1 MAFDFDKTVKKI
13 REMTPG
19 RERSLYPYL
28 RDLFVHVLGH
38 DSGNIDTDTPQKG
51 MGGNSPDI
59 TICLGTGISDE
70 KGREIRHDWLVGEV
84 KSEAGVFADEER
96 RKIIFDEKAKYI
108 QLGTEWFLMMDPSV
122 LVVRPVALG
131 SQTHIDP
138 GADIVLEWEGVT
150 KEEFLGKLALLKAE
164 HSVSPALRRFREGD
178 ESRIAVVVLDLPD
191 EEKAKLSDAESR
203 RLQRARRDFL
213 DAIRE
218 STRLLQ
224 VSCEAALRE
233 WMPEIA
239 NLHQQVEAFSKRW
252 EGYEVCFDPAR
263 VQGTR
268 RIESAE
274 EQEEHDQGA
283 QELEAAIKRNP
294 ALAKLAMNALP
305 AYYRRSGRKQ
315 GDTSAFATESANLVL
330 ARILL
335 LRFFEDHQF
344 FGDKR
349 YVCNGGITA
358 LQDFMK
364 HHELGYP
371 AVLKAAYRKGADIY
385 ADAFDQTD
393 LDWVLGSDNLQ
404 TSRTIE
410 LAMMYLSRFD
420 FSTVSGDILSGI
432 YDRFL
437 DKSQRKKMG
446 EFYTPPS
453 VARYIIERLGIESG
467 HSVFDPACGS
477 GTFLLEAFNRM
488 THGDIV
494 KGRGDYAQAAAAL
507 AKIGGNDLN
516 PFSAMIARIQIL
528 WHLLPLKDDL
538 RERGFP
544 SIRTADGMNSLL
556 YFKAMQRGVGAKIY
570 RKLEETPHDFVI
582 GNPPYVRPERSEDLD
597 GDSEAFYADIGGAK
611 KNLFTLF
618 VYKSLEKWC
627 RPPAE
632 AGGDGGKLGFVVP
645 LSFCD
650 SESNKSLRRLFA
662 VDGRFRL
669 LEIVDLEPV
678 APLVFDAAV
687 NPILLLAERRPAREE
702 DTVVLRIADQRTV
715 VDAET
720 HEFDLTLSSEEVF
733 RYGDIW
739 TEDGRILTKLSRS
752 RKRLLDK
759 LSAAKGTLE
768 DIAQT
773 FWVGKLGNRIY
784 EWRLT
789 KPDEGELA
797 GGDNG
802 ETGRRDLRWEER
814 RMLGM
819 GAAERRQSEM
829 APDGKGLDFYKGENV
844 TACLVE
850 GTAAKENILPDSLS
864 DSSFWRYRDILP
876 EAGYAFLRIS
886 LGITAAHFNPREKAF
901 LNTATLLFPNEEW
914 RDFPLDIALMSRVYQ
929 YYYALYL
936 REGTLN
942 SWRSDLYPRTLQ
954 RIPFPPALLKKA
966 KDLHRLRGAYLNC
979 RYRLSDR
986 AGTLQKSL
994 MDGNAVSLSVACR
1007 ECKAGIRW
1015 SDFLLE
1021 GGQVEIDASATN
1033 SLKPVVDGE
1042 DYRLFLT
1049 EDKQVWLA
1057 VGSKDVA
1064 RRLAAAL
1071 TAYDGQTLGREGLL
1085 KVSVPANEK
1094 ALSEFVRDVKKR
1106 DGGRE
1111 ERTQGKILDDVDKI
1125 VGGAFGLSAGEIASI
1140 RKEMRSDAFL
1150 KNIRPRP
1157 PHSASR
1163 IRGLLG
1169 GLGSSARY
1177 LFRAEEE

>member
-283 QELEAAIKRNP
+283 QALEAAIKRNP
-294 ALAKLAMNALP
+294 SLAKLAMNALP

-344 FGDKR
+344 FGDKK

-393 LDWVLGSDNLQ
+393 LDWVLGSRNLQ
-404 TSRTIE
+404 ASRTIE

-437 DKSQRKKMG
+437 DKNQRKKMG

-453 VARYIIERLGIESG
+453 VARYIVRRLGVGCG

-488 THGDIV
+488 THGDMV

-507 AKIGGNDLN
+507 ANIGGNDLN

-582 GNPPYVRPERSEDLD
+582 GNPPYVRPERSEDLES
-597 GDSEAFYADIGGAK
+597 GSEAFYADIGGAK

-632 AGGDGGKLGFVVP
+632 AGGDGGKLGFVIP

-650 SESNKSLRRLFA
+650 SEDSRPLRRLFA
-662 VDGRFRL
+662 VGG
-669 LEIVDLEPV
+669 
-678 APLVFDAAV
+678 AV
-687 NPILLLAERRPAREE
+687 
-702 DTVVLRIADQRTV
+702 
-715 VDAET
+715 
-720 HEFDLTLSSEEVF
+720 
-733 RYGDIW
+733 
-739 TEDGRILTKLSRS
+739 
-752 RKRLLDK
+752 
-759 LSAAKGTLE
+759 
-768 DIAQT
+768 
-773 FWVGKLGNRIY
+773 
-784 EWRLT
+784 
-789 KPDEGELA
+789 
-797 GGDNG
+797 
-802 ETGRRDLRWEER
+802 
-814 RMLGM
+814 
-819 GAAERRQSEM
+819 
-829 APDGKGLDFYKGENV
+829 
-844 TACLVE
+844 
-850 GTAAKENILPDSLS
+850 
-864 DSSFWRYRDILP
+864 SSFGDC
-876 EAGYAFLRIS
+876 
-886 LGITAAHFNPREKAF
+886 
-901 LNTATLLFPNEEW
+901 
-914 RDFPLDIALMSRVYQ
+914 
-929 YYYALYL
+929 
-936 REGTLN
+936 
-942 SWRSDLYPRTLQ
+942 RS
-954 RIPFPPALLKKA
+954 
-966 KDLHRLRGAYLNC
+966 
-979 RYRLSDR
+979 
-986 AGTLQKSL
+986 
-994 MDGNAVSLSVACR
+994 
-1007 ECKAGIRW
+1007 
-1015 SDFLLE
+1015 
-1021 GGQVEIDASATN
+1021 
-1033 SLKPVVDGE
+1033 
-1042 DYRLFLT
+1042 
-1049 EDKQVWLA
+1049 
-1057 VGSKDVA
+1057 
-1064 RRLAAAL
+1064 
-1071 TAYDGQTLGREGLL
+1071 
-1085 KVSVPANEK
+1085 
-1094 ALSEFVRDVKKR
+1094 
-1106 DGGRE
+1106 
-1111 ERTQGKILDDVDKI
+1111 
-1125 VGGAFGLSAGEIASI
+1125 
-1140 RKEMRSDAFL
+1140 
-1150 KNIRPRP
+1150 
-1157 PHSASR
+1157 
-1163 IRGLLG
+1163 
-1169 GLGSSARY
+1169 
-1177 LFRAEEE
+1177 

>member
-1 MAFDFDKTVKKI
+1 
-13 REMTPG
+13 
-19 RERSLYPYL
+19 
-28 RDLFVHVLGH
+28 
-38 DSGNIDTDTPQKG
+38 
-51 MGGNSPDI
+51 
-59 TICLGTGISDE
+59 
-70 KGREIRHDWLVGEV
+70 
-84 KSEAGVFADEER
+84 
-96 RKIIFDEKAKYI
+96 
-108 QLGTEWFLMMDPSV
+108 
-122 LVVRPVALG
+122 
-131 SQTHIDP
+131 
-138 GADIVLEWEGVT
+138 
-150 KEEFLGKLALLKAE
+150 
-164 HSVSPALRRFREGD
+164 
-178 ESRIAVVVLDLPD
+178 
-191 EEKAKLSDAESR
+191 
-203 RLQRARRDFL
+203 
-213 DAIRE
+213 
-218 STRLLQ
+218 
-224 VSCEAALRE
+224 
-233 WMPEIA
+233 
-239 NLHQQVEAFSKRW
+239 
-252 EGYEVCFDPAR
+252 
-263 VQGTR
+263 
-268 RIESAE
+268 
-274 EQEEHDQGA
+274 
-283 QELEAAIKRNP
+283 
-294 ALAKLAMNALP
+294 
-305 AYYRRSGRKQ
+305 
-315 GDTSAFATESANLVL
+315 
-330 ARILL
+330 
-335 LRFFEDHQF
+335 
-344 FGDKR
+344 
-349 YVCNGGITA
+349 
-358 LQDFMK
+358 MK

-393 LDWVLGSDNLQ
+393 LDWVLGSHNLQ
-404 TSRTIE
+404 ASRTIE

-437 DKSQRKKMG
+437 DKNQRKKMG

-453 VARYIIERLGIESG
+453 VARYIVGRLGVGCG

-488 THGDIV
+488 THGDMV

-507 AKIGGNDLN
+507 ANIGGNDLN

-582 GNPPYVRPERSEDLD
+582 GNPPYVRPERSEDLES
-597 GDSEAFYADIGGAK
+597 GSEAFYADIGGAK

-632 AGGDGGKLGFVVP
+632 AGGDGGKLGFVIP

-650 SESNKSLRRLFA
+650 SEDSRPLRRLFA
-662 VDGRFRL
+662 VGGRFRL
-669 LEIVDLEPV
+669 LEIVDLEPI

-702 DTVVLRIADQRTV
+702 DTVVLRVADQRTV
-715 VDAET
+715 VEAET
-720 HEFDLTLSSEEVF
+720 HEFDLTLSSEDVF

-759 LSAAKGTLE
+759 LSAVKGTLE

-773 FWVGKLGNRIY
+773 FWVGKLGNRIC
-784 EWRLT
+784 EWRLEP
-789 KPDEGELA
+789 PDEGELA
-797 GGDNG
+797 GGNG
-802 ETGRRDLRWEER
+802 GAGRRELRWEER
-814 RMLGM
+814 RMLSM
-819 GAAERRQSEM
+819 GAAERRQSET
-829 APDGKGLDFYKGENV
+829 ATGGKGLDFYKGENV
-844 TACLVE
+844 SACLVE
-850 GTAAKENILPDSLS
+850 GAAAKENLLPDSLS

-876 EAGYAFLRIS
+876 EVGYAFLRIS
-886 LGITAAHFNPREKAF
+886 LGITAAPFNPHEKAF

-914 RDFPLDIALMSRVYQ
+914 RGFPLDIALMSRVYQ

-936 REGTLN
+936 REGMVSKFWSN
-942 SWRSDLYPRTLQ
+942 LYPRTLQ

-966 KDLHRLRGAYLNC
+966 KDLHQLRGAYLAC
-979 RYRLSDR
+979 RRRLSNR

-1021 GGQVEIDASATN
+1021 GGQVEIDAAATN